1 MVDTSVE
8 KQTGAENII
17 WDLSVYFDKA
27 DDPRIDT
34 TLASVNAKVDA
45 FAADYRGKVA
55 QLSAEELGEAYERLE
70 TIQDEVGLVANY
82 ASLNFS
88 VYSGDAQWGALI
100 QKVQEFYAAMGQRL
114 VFFEL
119 EWNEMDDA
127 KAAALL
133 TDPVLRTYRYHLETE
148 RRYKP
153 YQLSEPEEKLLIE
166 KSVTGRSA
174 WQRFF
179 NQIASAIEP
188 EYDGEKM
195 PLPQVLSIHRT
206 SHDREARKKAADA
219 VTKALADRKM
229 EFTYIFNVA
238 AADKASDDRLRSY
251 PSWITSRNLANKAS
265 DATVEALIKAA
276 TANYDLVARH
286 YRIKKALLGYDELF
300 DYDRYAPLNLKESAS
315 FFSWEDAKRITVDAY
330 TGFSPEMGQIAAKF
344 FDNQWIHAPIMAG
357 KRGGAFASYGTK
369 STHPW
374 VFMNY
379 TGAANDVMTLAHE
392 LGHGLHMYLAGQ
404 KQTLFSMY
412 TPLTTAEMASVFGEM
427 IVFQDLMHKETDK
440 EVQLSMLTDKI
451 DDTFATVFRQ
461 ISLNRFEDE
470 FHTARRAEGELST
483 ERINEIWLK
492 TQRDMFQG
500 SVTMTD
506 DYGWWWMYV
515 SHFIDVPGYVYAYA
529 FGELLVLALYNIY
542 QQEGASFVP
551 KYIELLASGDS
562 DYPENLL
569 AKVGVDLNNPD
580 FWNQGI
586 EAIRKLIDQEEAL
599 AKELY
604 PDKF

>member
-34 TLASVNAKVDA
+34 TLNAVNAKVDA

-55 QLSAEELGEAYERLE
+55 GLTAEELGEAYERLE
-70 TIQDEVGLVANY
+70 AIQDEVGRVATY

-88 VYSGDAQWGALI
+88 VYSGDAQWGAFI
-100 QKVQEFYAAMGQRL
+100 QKVQEFYSAMGQRL

-119 EWNEMDDA
+119 EWNEIDDA

-133 TDPVLRTYRYHLETE
+133 SDPVLRTYRYHLETE
-148 RRYKP
+148 RRYKQ
-153 YQLSEPEEKLLIE
+153 YQLSEAEEKLLIE

-179 NQIASAIEP
+179 NQIASALEP
-188 EYDGEKM
+188 EYDGEKL

-206 SHDREARKKAADA
+206 SPDREARKKAADA

-300 DYDRYAPLNLKESAS
+300 DYDRYAPLNLKESAA

-330 TGFSPEMGQIAAKF
+330 TGFSPEMGQIAAQF
-344 FDNQWIHAPIMAG
+344 FDNQWIHAPIMGG

>member
-8 KQTGAENII
+8 KLTGAENIL
-17 WDLSVYFDKA
+17 WDLSVYFDNL
-27 DDPRIDT
+27 DDPRINQT
-34 TLASVNAKVDA
+34 FERVNQKVDA
-45 FAADYRGKVA
+45 FALDYRGKVA
-55 QLSAEELGEAYERLE
+55 DLTAEELGEAYERME
-70 TIQDEVGLVANY
+70 AIYDEFGHAATY

-88 VYSGDAQWGALI
+88 VYSGDAKWGAFMQKI
-100 QKVQEFYAAMGQRL
+100 QEQYASIGQRM

-119 EWNEMDDA
+119 EWNTIDDDKA
-127 KAAALL
+127 KALL
-133 TDPVLRTYRYHLETE
+133 ADPVLRTYRYHLETE

-153 YQLSEPEEKLLIE
+153 YQLSEAEEKLLIE

-179 NQIASAIEP
+179 TQITSAMQP

-206 SHDREARKKAADA
+206 SPDRAARKKAAEA

-229 EFTYIFNVA
+229 ELTYIFNVA
-238 AADKASDDRLRSY
+238 AADKASDDRLRGY
-251 PSWITSRNLANKAS
+251 PSWITSRNLANKAA
-265 DATVEALIKAA
+265 DATVEALIKAV
-276 TANYDLVARH
+276 TENYDLVARH
-286 YRIKKALLGYDELF
+286 YNIKRALLGYDELF
-300 DYDRYAPLNLKESAS
+300 DWDRYAPLNLKESDA
-315 FFSWEDAKRITVDAY
+315 FFSWDAARQMTVDAY
-330 TGFSPEMGQIAAKF
+330 SRFAPQIGEIAAKF
-344 FDNQWIHAPIMAG
+344 FDNNWIHAPIMNG
-357 KRGGAFASYGTK
+357 KRGGAYASYGTK

-374 VFMNY
+374 VFVNY

-427 IVFQDLMHKETDK
+427 IVFQDLMQKEPDK
-440 EVQLSMLTDKI
+440 EVQLSMLTNKI

-461 ISLNRFEDE
+461 VSMNRFEDGL
-470 FHTARRAEGELST
+470 HTSRRSEGELSM

-506 DYGWWWMYV
+506 DYGSWWMYV

-529 FGELLVLALYNIY
+529 FGELLVLALYNLY

-551 KYIELLASGDS
+551 KYLELLSSGDS
-562 DYPENLL
+562 DYPEKLL
-569 AKVGVDLNNPD
+569 AKIGVDLNDPD

-586 EAIRKLIDQEEAL
+586 EEVRKLIEQEEAL